1 MNYMMNLIGFKT
13 ILKKE
18 IIRILRIWP
27 QTLIPPIITTS
38 LYFII
43 FGEILFKDRF
53 ISVDGQEIS
62 YSQYLIPGLVAMAI
76 IINSYSSTSSSF
88 FSIKIQKN
96 IEELL
101 VSPLPA
107 WIIILGYTFGGL
119 FRGLTNG
126 LMIFITS
133 LCFEPTSIHSYLMC
147 FSIALLMSFFFSIA
161 GIINAIFS
169 KTFDDIM
176 WFPSFILTPMVY
188 LGGVF
193 FTIEMLPNF
202 WQLVTK
208 INPIYHFIGIFRYSL
223 LGIGKFNYL
232 SLVIIVIFNFTLFIT
247 AIYFFNKKLQ
257 K

>member
-1 MNYMMNLIGFKT
+1 MNLQMNFIGFKT
-13 ILKKE
+13 ILRKE

-43 FGEILFKDRF
+43 FGEILFKNRF
-53 ISVDGQEIS
+53 ITVDGQEIS

-88 FSIKIQKN
+88 FSMKFQKN
-96 IEELL
+96 VEELL
-101 VSPLPA
+101 VSPLPT

-119 FRGLTNG
+119 FRGMING
-126 LMIFITS
+126 CMILITA
-133 LCFEPTSIHSYLMC
+133 LCFETVDIYSNFMC
-147 FSIALLMSFFFSIA
+147 FSIALLMSFFFYIA
-161 GIINAIFS
+161 GIINEIFS

-202 WQLVTK
+202 WQIITK
-208 INPIYHFIGIFRYSL
+208 VNPIYHFIGIFRHSL
-223 LGIGKFNYL
+223 LGIGEFNYL
-232 SLVIIVIFNFTLFIT
+232 SFIIIVVFNFILFILAT
-247 AIYFFNKKLQ
+247 YLFNKKLQ

>member
-1 MNYMMNLIGFKT
+1 MSFIGFKT

-43 FGEILFKDRF
+43 FGEILFKNRF
-53 ISVDGQEIS
+53 ISIAGQNIE
-62 YSQYLIPGLVAMAI
+62 YSQYLVPGLIAMAI
-76 IINSYSSTSSSF
+76 IMNSYSSTSSSF
-88 FSIKIQKN
+88 FSMKFQKN
-96 IEELL
+96 IDELL
-101 VSPLPA
+101 VSPLPT
-107 WIIILGYTFGGL
+107 WIIIVGFTFGGI
-119 FRGLTNG
+119 FRGILNG
-126 LMIFITS
+126 LMVLITTLFFIT
-133 LCFEPTSIHSYLMC
+133 FNMHSYIMC
-147 FSIALLMSFFFSIA
+147 IYMIFLMSFFFSVA

-193 FTIEMLPNF
+193 FTIEMLPNL
-202 WQLVTK
+202 WQK
-208 INPIYHFIGIFRYSL
+208 ITHLNPIYHFINIFRHSFW
-223 LGIGKFNYL
+223 GIGNFDYVSFVSIIFANIILFVIAVYSFNR
-232 SLVIIVIFNFTLFIT
+232 
-247 AIYFFNKKLQ
+247 KLQ

>member
-53 ISVDGQEIS
+53 ISVDGPEIS

-208 INPIYHFIGIFRYSL
+208 KRGKCEKFRYYKKNETV
-223 LGIGKFNYL
+223 KFKIC
-232 SLVIIVIFNFTLFIT
+232 S
-247 AIYFFNKKLQ
+247 
-257 K
+257 

>member
-1 MNYMMNLIGFKT
+1 MNLHMNFIGFKT

-43 FGEILFKDRF
+43 FGEILFKNRF
-53 ISVDGQEIS
+53 IAIDGQEIS

-88 FSIKIQKN
+88 FSMKFQKN
-96 IEELL
+96 VEELL
-101 VSPLPA
+101 VSPLPT

-119 FRGLTNG
+119 FRGMING
-126 LMIFITS
+126 LMIFITA
-133 LCFEPTSIHSYLMC
+133 LCFEAVAIHSYFMC
-147 FSIALLMSFFFSIA
+147 FSIALLMSFFFSLA

-202 WQLVTK
+202 WQIVTK
-208 INPIYHFIGIFRYSL
+208 INPIYHFIDIFRHSL

-232 SLVIIVIFNFTLFIT
+232 SFITIVIFNFILFIAAT
-247 AIYFFNKKLQ
+247 YFFNKKLQ